1 MGELPCFIQN
11 ILQTETIST
20 IKISKPSQTKD
31 RTSDF
36 RGSFLTFSKTE
47 KWHERSLIFLF
58 NDSNC
63 CSELDKIARNGKVW
77 VRITSKKARIIA
89 PFQCKAAYA
98 NLRSNCMRYC
108 TISSMVR
115 TGMLCSLPNATISGV
130 LAIVPS
136 GLVTS
141 HRTPDGIR
149 PAICIKSTVPSV

>member
-63 CSELDKIARNGKVW
+63 
-77 VRITSKKARIIA
+77 
-89 PFQCKAAYA
+89 
-98 NLRSNCMRYC
+98 
-108 TISSMVR
+108 
-115 TGMLCSLPNATISGV
+115 
-130 LAIVPS
+130 
-136 GLVTS
+136 
-141 HRTPDGIR
+141 
-149 PAICIKSTVPSV
+149 